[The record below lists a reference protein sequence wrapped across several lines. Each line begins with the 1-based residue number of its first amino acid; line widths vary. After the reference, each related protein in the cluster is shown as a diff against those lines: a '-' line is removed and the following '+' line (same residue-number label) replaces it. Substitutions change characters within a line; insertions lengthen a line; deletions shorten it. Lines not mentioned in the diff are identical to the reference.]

1 MSQMFSCYLHRPGV
15 MTPDLRVLDC
25 DVDEIPRLILAQMH
39 QWGCFEQIDVYDES
53 EEPVYSVTTDRRPI
67 N

>member
-1 MSQMFSCYLHRPGV
+1 MPHTYTCYLHRPGV

-25 DVDEIPRLILAQMH
+25 DVDDVPRLILAQMH
-39 QWGCFEQIDVYDES
+39 LWGRFDQIDVYDET
-53 EEPVYSVTTDRRPI
+53 EQQIYSFTTDRRAP

>member
-1 MSQMFSCYLHRPGV
+1 MTNTFTCYLHRPGL

-25 DVDEIPRLILAQMH
+25 EVDDVPRLILAQMH
-39 QWGCFEQIDVYDES
+39 QWGRFEQIDVYDETDQQI
-53 EEPVYSVTTDRRPI
+53 YSFTTERRAS